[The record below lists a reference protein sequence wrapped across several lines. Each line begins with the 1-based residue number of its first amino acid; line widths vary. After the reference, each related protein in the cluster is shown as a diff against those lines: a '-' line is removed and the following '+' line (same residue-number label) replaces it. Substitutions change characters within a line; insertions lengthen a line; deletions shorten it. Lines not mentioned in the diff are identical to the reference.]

1 MGLDISI
8 YPLMGPL
15 ARTGW
20 SSGGGVQGTNL
31 CWMLNSVRKGISGRG
46 LPQLL

>member
-1 MGLDISI
+1 MGLDI

-31 CWMLNSVRKGISGRG
+31 CCILNSVREGTSGRG